1 MARVQDA
8 VTSDPRVI
16 SDAIPPNPYLHP
28 SLLFYVQLSV
38 FGEQTIEIMN
48 DSESLP
54 VRVTALA
61 MEDKDS
67 SGCSCELPNH
77 ALSTPLKTKHST

>member
-1 MARVQDA
+1 VTRVQDA
-8 VTSDPRVI
+8 VTSDARVI
-16 SDAIPPNPYLHP
+16 SDTIPPNLYLHP

-38 FGEQTIEIMN
+38 FGEQTIEIMK

-61 MEDKDS
+61 TEDKDS
-67 SGCSCELPNH
+67 SGCSSELPSH
-77 ALSTPLKTKHST
+77 ALSTHLKTKHLT